1 MKKIALTSLLF
12 LLSINAVAEKPKLVV
27 FLSIDQLRGDYLP
40 EMEDRL
46 GEGGFRYLM
55 DKGAWYTQAQFAHA
69 STYTSTGH
77 ATLVTGAN
85 ADKHGMVGNQWMDP
99 KTGITIYS
107 VADTNYPLLNEQSSP
122 TSGRSPKRLLAETI
136 SDKLIESSNGKS
148 KVFSLSQKDRSA
160 ILMAGLNGKAFWFNS
175 SSGRFITSSYYFDE
189 IPLWVTTWNHEKIPN
204 GYAGKVWDLALP
216 ESTYRNDDS
225 REVEL
230 GNAVLGKTFPHTLPD
245 EPGRK
250 LYSTLIYTPFSDEIA
265 LHFAR
270 RVISQEDLGEDEHT
284 DMLCISLST
293 TDLIGHSYGPYSRER
308 EDNLL
313 RLDRTLA
320 SFFDYLD
327 KRIGLDNVLI
337 TLSADHGADGRP
349 KKEDGSGYIG
359 DIVTPNTIKEV
370 ANKATEEAYGKAL
383 AKNFYPPYLYINED
397 EIKAAN
403 LDLLEVERLVAD
415 AVSKIE
421 GIGVAIAR
429 EDVLSGNF
437 DRTDELMGRVAK
449 AVHKDRSCQVVIF
462 QAPYYEI
469 ISRRGLFTASHG
481 SPWKYDTH
489 VPVMFAGK
497 GIQSQRIDR
506 PVGPEHIA
514 PTLAA
519 LLEIDAPNMA
529 DKAPLKEVVNP

>member
-1 MKKIALTSLLF
+1 MKQRVIAF
-12 LLSINAVAEKPKLVV
+12 LIVLSALNSYADKPKLVL

-55 DKGAWYTQAQFAHA
+55 DNGAWYTEAQFAHA
-69 STYTSTGH
+69 STYTATGH
-77 ATLVTGAN
+77 ATLVTGTN
-85 ADKHGMVGNQWMDP
+85 AHKHGMVGNQWMDP
-99 KTGITIYS
+99 KTGATIYS
-107 VADTNYPLLNEQSSP
+107 VADSDHPLLNTQAAP

-136 SDKLIESSNGKS
+136 GDKLIEASNGKS

-160 ILMAGLNGKAFWFNS
+160 ILMAGQNGKAFWYHS
-175 SSGRFITSSYYFDE
+175 ASGRYITSSYYYDE
-189 IPLWVTTWNHEKIPN
+189 MPPWVKTWNEEKVADE
-204 GYAGKVWDLALP
+204 YAGNVWDLLLP

-225 REVEL
+225 REIEL
-230 GNAVLGKTFPHTLPD
+230 GNALLGKTFPHTALA

-250 LYSTLIYTPFSDEIA
+250 LYGALIYTPFSDEVA
-265 LHFAR
+265 LNFAR
-270 RVISQEDLGEDEHT
+270 RMIEKENLGSDADT
-284 DMLCISLST
+284 DMLCVSLST
-293 TDLIGHSYGPYSRER
+293 TDIIGHSFGPYSRER
-308 EDNLL
+308 EDNIL
-313 RLDRTLA
+313 RLDKTLA
-320 SFFDYLD
+320 SFFKYLD
-327 KRIGLDNVLI
+327 ERIGLDNVLI

-349 KKEDGSGYIG
+349 KKKDGSGYIG
-359 DIVTPNTIKEV
+359 DIVTPNTIKDV
-370 ANKATEEAYGKAL
+370 ANEATKKAYGKAL
-383 AKNFYPPYLYINED
+383 AKTFYPPYLYMNED

-403 LDLLEVERLVAD
+403 LDLLEVERLVAK
-415 AVSKIE
+415 AISKIE

-437 DRTDELMGRVAK
+437 DRTDELMGRVAN
-449 AVHKDRSCQVVIF
+449 AVHKDRSCQIVIF

-497 GIQSQRIDR
+497 DIQAQRIDR

-519 LLEIDAPNMA
+519 LLDIEAPNMA
-529 DKAPLKEVVNP
+529 DKPALKEVVNP